1 MNFLAEI
8 QKIRVYRSYSEQYW
22 DEFLEQNPEFILWV
36 LGAFVVILLVCLFFG
51 RNRR

>member
-22 DEFLEQNPEFILWV
+22 DEFLEQNPEFVLWS
-36 LGAFVVILLVCLFFG
+36 LSIFIVILLVCLFIG
-51 RNRR
+51 RKKW